1 MSLWLRS
8 SRQRRL
14 AYAPDREDVRWDLAA
29 TALDGFLYQVMLSGF
44 CMVSATAL
52 TAQHYRDRWLWT
64 AVEAG
69 LTISVLRAGAV
80 YGFTAELK
88 KGKDRNFEFWAVSLG
103 VLSFLFCALMSLLNI
118 YNFRVHD
125 LAAQALCVMGTCTL
139 CVGISSRLSLVP
151 RASQASIVLLQG
163 SLAYML
169 LLSLNPLVRCA
180 ATLAVVSA
188 LTVCA
193 SIGNQHKVFVEQ
205 VRTRRQLKNLAT
217 HDTLTG
223 LPNRHLFESTIE
235 QVCAARRPFA
245 LWMLD
250 LDSFKAANDTYG
262 HGAGDELLRA
272 VGKRLEQGAR
282 SGDLVARLGG
292 DEFVILQWYAG
303 PVMNTKKMA
312 ERIRKEISA
321 PYQIDGQKVTIGI
334 SIGILLAEGGSFT
347 WQAALKRADE
357 ALYRAKDRAK
367 GSYEIEEWSGQ
378 EEQPGK
384 RSTDDGDLGALAQAD
399 DDPGRLAGNCQDAA

>member
-8 SRQRRL
+8 TRQRRL

-29 TALDGFLYQVMLSGF
+29 TALDGSLYQVMLSGL
-44 CMVSATAL
+44 CMVGATAL
-52 TAQHYRDRWLWT
+52 TAHCYRDRWLWM

-69 LTISVLRAGAV
+69 LTISVLRVGAV
-80 YGFTAELK
+80 YGFTAEMK
-88 KGKDRNFEFWAVSLG
+88 KGRGRNFESWAVSLG
-103 VLSFLFCALMSLLNI
+103 ALSILFCALMSLLNI
-118 YNFRVHD
+118 YNFHVHD

-139 CVGISSRLSLVP
+139 CIGISSQLSLVP
-151 RASQASIVLLQG
+151 HVSQVCIVLLQG

-169 LLSLNPLVRCA
+169 LQSPHPLVRCSA
-180 ATLAVVSA
+180 ALAVVSA
-188 LTVCA
+188 LTVCMA
-193 SIGNQHKVFVEQ
+193 IGNRRKVFAEQ

-223 LPNRHLFESTIE
+223 LPNRHMFETTIE
-235 QVCAARRPFA
+235 QVCAERRPFA

-272 VGKRLEQGAR
+272 VAKRLELGAR

-292 DEFVILQWYAG
+292 DEFVILQWYTG
-303 PVMNTKKMA
+303 PLMNTKKMA
-312 ERIRKEISA
+312 ERIRTEISA
-321 PYQIDGQKVTIGI
+321 PYQIDGQKVMIGI
-334 SIGILLAEGGSFT
+334 SVGILLAEAGSIT
-347 WQAALKRADE
+347 WQTALKKADE

-367 GSYEIEEWSGQ
+367 GSYEIVVWPGQ
-378 EEQPGK
+378 EEQPCK
-384 RSTDDGDLGALAQAD
+384 RSADDGDFGAFAQAH
-399 DDPGRLAGNCQDAA
+399 DDPGRLAGNCQDAS